1 MRKIRP
7 RCMRKGKDV
16 GYSSLGWL
24 MPCCWVDPRNMI
36 DLAETRTDS
45 DEDGRHEGLE
55 LATKDLKKCKLYA
68 NMFKEELKL
77 SNVESVEE
85 IVLSTEWHEFFE
97 ALLHDT
103 EKVPE
108 RCHSYCGVNPIPI
121 KLRVKN
127 ITI

>member
-1 MRKIRP
+1 MRKIHP

-24 MPCCWVDPRNMI
+24 MPCCWIDPRNMI
-36 DLAETRTDS
+36 DLAETKTAS
-45 DEDGRHEGLE
+45 DKN
-55 LATKDLKKCKLYA
+55 KDLKKCKLYA

-103 EKVPE
+103 ERVPE
-108 RCHSYCGVNPIPI
+108 RCHSYCGVNPRPT
-121 KLRVKN
+121 KLRVKT